1 MCLSPT
7 NRTLVLQT
15 CGRQRAPYSLHH
27 RERCRASE
35 QAEHSQQ
42 RVLDKVFSVPD
53 VAGEAPTV
61 GVRRR
66 TVFLQLVDVPAPGPA
81 DSALNA
87 KCICGSIHHCAAPVR
102 STRRTG
108 KPRRYLARYLGPS
121 PKTRSPNN
129 KPLVVALPA
138 RKLSR
143 PRIRVHSC
151 WDSARMSPGN
161 VTWAPRASQV
171 QDLLRKTF
179 KNCEMGCA
187 FRLRNRSAAMPE
199 RKCLKRLVIS
209 RSATWSRTWLGD
221 KS

>member
-15 CGRQRAPYSLHH
+15 CGRQRTPYSLHH

-61 GVRRR
+61 GVRRRRR

-108 KPRRYLARYLGPS
+108 KPRRYLARYLGQARRYDRRMTNRWS
-121 PKTRSPNN
+121 SLCRTESSQDPKSEYILVGTR
-129 KPLVVALPA
+129 
-138 RKLSR
+138 RECR
-143 PRIRVHSC
+143 PE
-151 WDSARMSPGN
+151 MSPGRHGLHKSKICSGKHSRIAK
-161 VTWAPRASQV
+161 WAAHFDFAIEV
-171 QDLLRKTF
+171 QR
-179 KNCEMGCA
+179 CQSG
-187 FRLRNRSAAMPE
+187 S
-199 RKCLKRLVIS
+199 V
-209 RSATWSRTWLGD
+209 
-221 KS
+221 